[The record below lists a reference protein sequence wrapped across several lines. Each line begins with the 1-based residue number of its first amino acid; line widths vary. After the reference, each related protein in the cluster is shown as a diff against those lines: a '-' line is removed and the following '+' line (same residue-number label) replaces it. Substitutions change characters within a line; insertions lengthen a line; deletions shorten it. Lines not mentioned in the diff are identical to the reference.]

1 MLILYLLYICDNYI
15 LVPFKGLIPPAYYVH
30 IDILQFMYLRHY
42 SIRTPLICIVGDMLL
57 ITILKYVYA
66 VRTDMFS
73 EKSDKLIN
81 LLIRCIIVECRSE
94 SLIYN
99 KLVFYDCLH
108 TCCILLLLLE
118 LFRTTHAHSQKRT
131 ILVLCLHSVPVR
143 A

>member
-15 LVPFKGLIPPAYYVH
+15 LLTAKGLIPPAYYVH

-57 ITILKYVYA
+57 ITILKYIYA

-81 LLIRCIIVECRSE
+81 LLIRCIIIECRSE
-94 SLIYN
+94 CLIYD

-108 TCCILLLLLE
+108 TYCILVLLLVYYPYYSKPP
-118 LFRTTHAHSQKRT
+118 THRT
-131 ILVLCLHSVPVR
+131 ILVLCLHSVVVR

>member
-15 LVPFKGLIPPAYYVH
+15 LLIAKGLIPPAYYVH

-57 ITILKYVYA
+57 ITILKYIYA

-94 SLIYN
+94 CLIYN
-99 KLVFYDCLH
+99 KLVFYNCLH
-108 TCCILLLLLE
+108 TFC
-118 LFRTTHAHSQKRT
+118 
-131 ILVLCLHSVPVR
+131 ILVLLLVYYSYYSKPPHTFAKLHDVR